1 MFLVF
6 FKSVG
11 VNEGIIEIRSAKSV
25 EIGSKN
31 VVDEILEGCW
41 GIGETKWH
49 NQGLEKAIS
58 GLEGGL
64 PFLPFRHLNE
74 VIGPADIQFRKP
86 LCPR

>member
-11 VNEGIIEIRSAKSV
+11 VNEGIIEVCSAKSV
-25 EIGSKN
+25 EIGSEN

-49 NQGLEKAIS
+49 NYGLEKAIC

-64 PFLPFRHLNE
+64 QFLPFCHLNE
-74 VIGPADIQFRKP
+74 VIGPANVQFRKL
-86 LCPR
+86 LCPG